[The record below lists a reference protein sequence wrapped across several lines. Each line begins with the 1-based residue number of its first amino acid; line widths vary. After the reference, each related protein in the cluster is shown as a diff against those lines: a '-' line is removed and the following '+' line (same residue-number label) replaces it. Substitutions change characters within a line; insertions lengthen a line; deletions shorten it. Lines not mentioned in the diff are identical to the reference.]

1 MRARSKA
8 RDTALC
14 LLYQIELAGISPG
27 EALLGSLPKESKDPL
42 IIDFFSQLVKG
53 VVSEKKE
60 IDSIIKKYAKNW
72 EINRM
77 AVIDRNILR
86 ISVFELF
93 FLKDIPPKVSIN
105 EAIELAKRYGD
116 LESAR
121 FVNGIL
127 DKIYKNEAKTRKEK
141 KNGDL
146 S

>member
-8 RDTALC
+8 RDKALC
-14 LLYQIELAGISPG
+14 LLYQLEITQTHPQ
-27 EALLGSLPKESKDPL
+27 ALLSSFLQKNKDPL
-42 IIDFFSQLVKG
+42 IVDFSSQLVKG
-53 VVSEKKE
+53 VAAEKEK
-60 IDSIIKKYAKNW
+60 IDAIIKKYAQNW
-72 EINRM
+72 EIKRM

-116 LESAR
+116 LDSAR

-127 DKIYKNEAKTRKEK
+127 DKICKSEK
-141 KNGDL
+141 KI
-146 S
+146 